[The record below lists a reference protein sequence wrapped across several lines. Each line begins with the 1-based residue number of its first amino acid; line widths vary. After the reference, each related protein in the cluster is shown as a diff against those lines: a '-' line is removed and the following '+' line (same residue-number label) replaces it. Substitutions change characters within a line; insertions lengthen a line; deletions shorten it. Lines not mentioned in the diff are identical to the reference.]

1 MRGVAQAHLGA
12 ALPFSAACWFLS
24 SSAAAQPAG
33 VPPPGQEERVRVTY
47 VAPAACPT
55 EAEFLDRVR
64 SRVRRVRF
72 AEPGELGRTFDV
84 TLGAV
89 TGDAGFLG
97 RLEFIDTDGRR
108 ASRSL
113 KGAACDELASSLAL
127 ITALALD
134 DRIAE
139 APPDEGSLEPSPRPT
154 EPSASTPNTNTDL
167 AAPPRLPEPPERA
180 RPGIRRLRWELGV
193 NAGVFSWVTASA
205 ARELGL
211 YAELGSRIPSWSVRL
226 SAFDGR
232 RSKSNPELGSAD
244 FAADWLRLE
253 ACPVAQTLAARFSL
267 TPCAAF
273 DAGRLRAAA
282 KISNAQPQDIV
293 WAAGAAIVRLSWVYR
308 ERLVLGWDGEL
319 GFPFRHQSYGFQ
331 NPDGTIL
338 KVPSWGVGAKFGVG
352 VRFP

>member
-1 MRGVAQAHLGA
+1 
-12 ALPFSAACWFLS
+12 
-24 SSAAAQPAG
+24 
-33 VPPPGQEERVRVTY
+33 VTY
-47 VAPAACPT
+47 AAPAACPT
-55 EAEFLDRVR
+55 EVEFLERVR
-64 SRVRRVRF
+64 SRVRRVEF
-72 AEPGELGRTFDV
+72 AAPGELGRTFAV
-84 TLGAV
+84 TLGVIA
-89 TGDAGFLG
+89 GDAGFLG

-139 APPDEGSLEPSPRPT
+139 APQDEASPEPSPLPT
-154 EPSASTPNTNTDL
+154 EPSAPTPKTNPGPV
-167 AAPPRLPEPPERA
+167 APPRLPEPPARA

-211 YAELGSRIPSWSVRL
+211 YAELGSRAPSWSVRL

-244 FAADWLRLE
+244 FAVDWLRLE
-253 ACPVAQTLAARFSL
+253 ACPIALTLPAHFSF

-273 DAGRLRAAA
+273 DTGRLRATAQ
-282 KISNAQPQDIV
+282 ISNAQPQDIV
-293 WAAGAAIVRLSWVYR
+293 WAAGTAILRLSWVHR
-308 ERLVLGWDGEL
+308 ERLVLGWDSEL
-319 GFPFRHQSYGFQ
+319 GVPFRHQTYGFQ
-331 NPDGTIL
+331 NPDGTVL
-338 KVPSWGVGAKFGVG
+338 EVPSLGVGAKFGLG
-352 VRFP
+352 LRFP